1 VRTGLF
7 IAAAVIGGLIAL
19 LGDDPLWIPAVLAL
33 IAFPFAAGAALRAR
47 GSAPL
52 PALAVAAL
60 AGGLLTVLAVR
71 LAFDAPDW
79 FNAGAVDCG
88 GASDG
93 AQRSILAAAAALF
106 GAAAV
111 AMLVNV
117 LAVGR
122 RAVGAPQ
129 ERQGG
134 PGALAL
140 YPLAVA
146 AAGLALVGASYV
158 TSC

>member
-1 VRTGLF
+1 M
-7 IAAAVIGGLIAL
+7 AAAVAGGLIAL

-47 GSAPL
+47 RSAPL

-60 AGGLLTVLAVR
+60 AGGLLTVLAIR

-88 GASDG
+88 GASD
-93 AQRSILAAAAALF
+93 ATQRSILAAAAALF

-111 AMLVNV
+111 AMIVNV

-122 RAVGAPQ
+122 RAAGAA
-129 ERQGG
+129 ERREEG